1 MQSHLITIQNITTM
15 KTERNIITMNEYG
28 RIHFPDATAN
38 DIWMST
44 NELIDLYGVIY
55 PTLKANI
62 KAIYKSGILTEWE
75 VQKCIKLSNGNN
87 IDVYSLPF
95 IVALS
100 FRLETLGANR
110 VREYVINKLT
120 TNPRTDIVFVNVRAH
135 ECMNK
140 SKYRHN

>member
-1 MQSHLITIQNITTM
+1 M
-15 KTERNIITMNEYG
+15 KQERNIITMDEYG
-28 RIHFPDATAN
+28 RIHFPSTTN
-38 DIWMST
+38 NNIWMST
-44 NELIDLYGVIY
+44 SELIDLFGIIY
-55 PTLKANI
+55 PTLRTNI

-75 VQKCIKLSNGNN
+75 VQKCIKLSNGDN

-135 ECMNK
+135 ECMNE
-140 SKYRHN
+140 SKYSLN